1 MGLYFKFS
9 IVLFYI
15 PIVLIYI
22 TIKNIKLK
30 KKKFNFLSPKRYFK
44 YLKLIFKKRNIILI
58 ILISI
63 ISNSIVIFQN
73 NKYNVL
79 YKNCDEIE
87 GVAIV
92 ISNKTEKEYN
102 YTYKIK
108 IVEINNS
115 SKYKDTYLNLRVS
128 KNKKIELE
136 YGDKITIKGKFI
148 EPEVSRN
155 YGGFNYKEYLK
166 TLKVFGI
173 VDAHNVNIIS
183 KQKSNIM
190 FMISNRVSLA
200 IENIIDK
207 LLDKEKS
214 AIVKGIL
221 LGDKS
226 DIDKEIQESFKISRY
241 ITYISCIGNACIL
254 YNNDNKYML

>member
-22 TIKNIKLK
+22 IIKNIKFS
-30 KKKFNFLSPKRYFK
+30 KKKFNFLNPKRYLK
-44 YLKLIFKKRNIILI
+44 YIKLILKKKNIILI

-73 NKYNVL
+73 NKYDLL
-79 YKNCDEIE
+79 YKDCDEIE

-92 ISNKTEKEYN
+92 IGNKIEKQYN
-102 YTYKIK
+102 YVYKIK
-108 IVEINNS
+108 VIEINNS
-115 SKYKDTYLNLRVS
+115 SKYKDTYLNLRIS
-128 KNKKIELE
+128 KNKKIKLE
-136 YGDKITIKGKFI
+136 YGDKISIKGKFI

-155 YGGFNYKEYLK
+155 YKGFNYKEYLK
-166 TLKVFGI
+166 ILKVYGT
-173 VDAHNVNIIS
+173 VNVNDVNIIS
-183 KQKSNIM
+183 KEKANM
-190 FMISNRVSLA
+190 VFMISNRISLA
-200 IENIIDK
+200 IEKKIDN
-207 LLDKEKS
+207 LLNKEKS

-226 DIDKEIQESFKISRY
+226 DIGEEVQESFKISRN
-241 ITYISCIGNACIL
+241 ITYISCIRNACIS
-254 YNNDNKYML
+254 YNNANKYML